1 MQNLLSAKPSPSPS
15 VMKTTEV
22 SDRGPL
28 SETSV
33 VFINKNFVYVYIAI
47 YIYITITITIN
58 YYIY

>member
-1 MQNLLSAKPSPSPS
+1 
-15 VMKTTEV
+15 MKTTEV